1 MITAEEKFYYSVSP
15 IMEKVTKEEFQKYIQ
30 NYPRK
35 LRRDVFAVCDP
46 PSVTYND
53 FELADR
59 WPYSI
64 VASTCIYDDEPG
76 SHWYEP
82 EEDRIYKIMVN
93 IEEVFN
99 SRTGNKTED

>member
-1 MITAEEKFYYSVSP
+1 MENREFYYSVEP
-15 IMEKVTKEEFQKYIQ
+15 IMKDVSAEEYVDFIN

-35 LRRDVFAVCDP
+35 LMRDVFAACDP

-59 WPYSI
+59 YPYSV
-64 VASTCIYDDEPG
+64 VACTHLWSDD
-76 SHWYEP
+76 P
-82 EEDRIYKIMVN
+82 EDYFYTPMEERIFRIMEN
-93 IEEVFN
+93 IEEVFA

>member
-1 MITAEEKFYYSVSP
+1 MKNREFYYSVEP
-15 IMEKVTKEEFQKYIQ
+15 IIKDVSVEEYVNFIN

-35 LRRDVFAVCDP
+35 LMRDVFAACDP

-59 WPYSI
+59 YPYSI
-64 VASTCIYDDEPG
+64 VASTHLWSDD
-76 SHWYEP
+76 P
-82 EEDRIYKIMVN
+82 EDYFYAPMEERKFRIMEN
-93 IEEVFN
+93 IEEVFA